1 MKIFLRGEENPR
13 RSRVRAK
20 TSRPFLRP
28 NSRNENVS
36 RNVSRQNKR
45 GGADMAGRKPK
56 LNAAKT
62 GNHNKE
68 VLEQAEY
75 KENGLQK
82 FEKINVDSI
91 PEGLTENAAKEW
103 LRIVPLLEQL
113 PIADLDYSL
122 IKKYCEVLD
131 QNDTLY
137 RSITS
142 KEGIEGMVDPETN
155 RKTGAFMAY
164 MESLKELRSICGQLG
179 MTIDSRMRLVVP
191 TESEV
196 KQSVY
201 DEFGVDDDD

>member
-1 MKIFLRGEENPR
+1 
-13 RSRVRAK
+13 
-20 TSRPFLRP
+20 
-28 NSRNENVS
+28 
-36 RNVSRQNKR
+36 
-45 GGADMAGRKPK
+45 MAGRKPK
-56 LNAAKT
+56 LNANKL
-62 GNHNKE
+62 GNRTKE
-68 VLEQAEY
+68 ELEQSEL
-75 KENGLQK
+75 KENGLQQ
-82 FEKINVDSI
+82 FTKINVETVPD
-91 PEGLTENAAKEW
+91 GLTENAAKEW
-103 LRIVPLLEQL
+103 LRVVPLLEQL
-113 PIADLDYSL
+113 PIAELDYSL

-137 RSITS
+137 RAISE
-142 KEGIEGMVDPETN
+142 KNGIEGMVDPETN

>member
-1 MKIFLRGEENPR
+1 
-13 RSRVRAK
+13 
-20 TSRPFLRP
+20 
-28 NSRNENVS
+28 
-36 RNVSRQNKR
+36 
-45 GGADMAGRKPK
+45 MAGRKPK
-56 LNAAKT
+56 LNANKL
-62 GNHNKE
+62 GNRTKE
-68 VLEQAEY
+68 ELEQSEL
-75 KENGLQK
+75 KENGLQQ
-82 FEKINVDSI
+82 FTKINIETVPD
-91 PEGLTENAAKEW
+91 GLTENAAKEW
-103 LRIVPLLEQL
+103 LRVVPLLEQL
-113 PIADLDYSL
+113 PIAELDYSL

-137 RSITS
+137 RSIS
-142 KEGIEGMVDPETN
+142 EKSGIEGMVDPETN

>member
-1 MKIFLRGEENPR
+1 
-13 RSRVRAK
+13 
-20 TSRPFLRP
+20 
-28 NSRNENVS
+28 
-36 RNVSRQNKR
+36 
-45 GGADMAGRKPK
+45 MAGRKPK
-56 LNAAKT
+56 LNANKL
-62 GNHNKE
+62 GNRTKE
-68 VLEQAEY
+68 ELEQSKL
-75 KENGLQK
+75 KENGLQQ
-82 FEKINVDSI
+82 FTKINVETVPD
-91 PEGLTENAAKEW
+91 GLTENAAKEW
-103 LRIVPLLEQL
+103 LRVVPLLEQL
-113 PIADLDYSL
+113 PIAELDYSL

-137 RSITS
+137 RAISQ
-142 KEGIEGMVDPETN
+142 KDGIEGMVDPETN

>member
-1 MKIFLRGEENPR
+1 
-13 RSRVRAK
+13 
-20 TSRPFLRP
+20 
-28 NSRNENVS
+28 
-36 RNVSRQNKR
+36 
-45 GGADMAGRKPK
+45 MAGRKPK
-56 LNAAKT
+56 LNANKL
-62 GNHNKE
+62 GNRTKE
-68 VLEQAEY
+68 ELEQSE
-75 KENGLQK
+75 KVENGLHQ
-82 FEKINVDSI
+82 FTKINVDSV
-91 PEGLTENAAKEW
+91 PDGLTENAAKEW

-137 RSITS
+137 RAISE
-142 KEGIEGMVDPETN
+142 KNGIEGMVDPETN

>member
-1 MKIFLRGEENPR
+1 
-13 RSRVRAK
+13 
-20 TSRPFLRP
+20 
-28 NSRNENVS
+28 
-36 RNVSRQNKR
+36 
-45 GGADMAGRKPK
+45 MAGRKPK
-56 LNAAKT
+56 LNANKL
-62 GNHNKE
+62 GNRTKE
-68 VLEQAEY
+68 ELEQSEL
-75 KENGLQK
+75 KENGLQQ
-82 FEKINVDSI
+82 FTKINVGTVPD
-91 PEGLTENAAKEW
+91 GLTENAAKEW
-103 LRIVPLLEQL
+103 LRVVPLLEQL
-113 PIADLDYSL
+113 PIAELDYSL

-137 RSITS
+137 RSIS
-142 KEGIEGMVDPETN
+142 EKNGIEGMVDPETN

>member
-1 MKIFLRGEENPR
+1 
-13 RSRVRAK
+13 
-20 TSRPFLRP
+20 
-28 NSRNENVS
+28 
-36 RNVSRQNKR
+36 
-45 GGADMAGRKPK
+45 
-56 LNAAKT
+56 
-62 GNHNKE
+62 
-68 VLEQAEY
+68 
-75 KENGLQK
+75 
-82 FEKINVDSI
+82 INVDSI

-122 IKKYCEVLD
+122 INKYCAVLD

-142 KEGIEGMVDPETN
+142 KERIDDIVDQETH
-155 RKTGAFMAY
+155 RKKNAIIPK

>member
-1 MKIFLRGEENPR
+1 
-13 RSRVRAK
+13 
-20 TSRPFLRP
+20 
-28 NSRNENVS
+28 
-36 RNVSRQNKR
+36 
-45 GGADMAGRKPK
+45 MAGRKPK

-62 GNHNKE
+62 GNHNKD

-75 KENGLQK
+75 RENGLQK

-91 PEGLTENAAKEW
+91 PEGLTKNAAKEW

-122 IKKYCEVLD
+122 IKKYCEVVD

-137 RSITS
+137 RAISE
-142 KEGIEGMVDPETN
+142 KNGIEGMVDPETN